1 MIKKRTEKVA
11 KKRVGIIGAGPS
23 GLAQLRAFE
32 AAKNE
37 GLEVPEIVCFEKQ
50 SNWGGMWNY
59 SLRTGV
65 GKYGEP
71 IHGSMYKYLWSNG
84 PKECLEFS
92 DYSFDEHFKKPIS
105 SYPPRPVLFDYIQ
118 GRIKKNK
125 VREYIR
131 FDTTVRWVN
140 FNEETKKF
148 EMVLDDLKINK
159 TYTEVFDYLVVASGH
174 FSTPNMPY
182 FKGIENFPGQ
192 VMHAHDFRGADP
204 YKDQDLLIIGSSYSA
219 EDIGVQCHKHGAK
232 SVTLSYRSNA
242 IGLNWPDGIK
252 EVPLLTYFIGDI
264 AHFKDGTSSRYD
276 AVIMCTGYQHKFP
289 FLPDDLRLKTKNNLY
304 PDNLYKGVFFNEL
317 PKLIYL
323 GMQDQYYT
331 FNMFDAQAWIARDFM
346 MESYKLPEKAKRRI
360 DIDKWLKAIDK
371 LESGADDVDFQS
383 AYIKDILKL
392 SDYPDFNV
400 DQVGVMFKEWLQDKD
415 ENILTYRDKTFQSVV
430 TGTKAET
437 HHTEW
442 MDELDD
448 SKERYLY
455 FQESEEE
462 EEVEEVVE
470 LKRVLASKSS

>member
-32 AAKNE
+32 AAKNK

-59 SLRTGV
+59 SWRTGV

-131 FDTTVRWVN
+131 FDTTVRWVH

-159 TYTEVFDYLVVASGH
+159 TYTEEFDYLVVASGH

-252 EVPLLTYFIGDI
+252 EVPLLTHFIGDI

-304 PDNLYKGVFFNEL
+304 PDNLYKGVFFNQL

-346 MESYKLPEKAKRRI
+346 MDSYKLPAKAKRRI
-360 DIDKWLKAIDK
+360 DIDKWLKANDK

-462 EEVEEVVE
+462 EVEEVVE

>member
-1 MIKKRTEKVA
+1 MNNKRIGKMTE
-11 KKRVGIIGAGPS
+11 KRVGIIGAGPS

-37 GLEVPEIVCFEKQ
+37 GLDVPEIVCFEKQ

-59 SLRTGV
+59 SWRTGV

-125 VREYIR
+125 VRDYIR

-140 FNEETKKF
+140 YNEETKKF

-232 SVTLSYRSNA
+232 TVTLSYRSNP
-242 IGLNWPDGIK
+242 IGVNWPDGIK
-252 EVPLLTYFIGDI
+252 EVPLLTHFEEDI
-264 AHFKDGTSSRYD
+264 AHFKDGTSARYD

-289 FLPDDLRLKTKNNLY
+289 FLPDELRLKTKNNLF
-304 PDNLYKGVFFNEL
+304 PDNLFKGVFFNEL

-331 FNMFDAQAWIARDFM
+331 FNMFDAQAWVARDYM
-346 MESYKLPEKAKRRI
+346 MERYQLPSKAERRI
-360 DIDKWLKAIDK
+360 DIDKWLSANEK
-371 LESGADDVDFQS
+371 LETGADDVDFQS
-383 AYIKDILKL
+383 AYIKDILEI

-400 DQVGVMFKEWLQDKD
+400 DKVGGMFKEWLKDKD

-455 FQESEEE
+455 FEESEEE
-462 EEVEEVVE
+462 LEEVADVQ
-470 LKRVLASKSS
+470 RV